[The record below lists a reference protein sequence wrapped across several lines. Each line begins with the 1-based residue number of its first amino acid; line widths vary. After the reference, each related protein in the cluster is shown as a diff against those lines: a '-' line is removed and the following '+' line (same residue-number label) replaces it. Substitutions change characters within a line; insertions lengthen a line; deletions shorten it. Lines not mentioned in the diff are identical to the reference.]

1 RCVRNLSFW
10 SSLQPRTNPI
20 SVLASPKSSL
30 SNVTTTESPYDQVA
44 QYLLPQIQAGAKY
57 QIFQNRLFIA
67 LGPNGYRLQA
77 TEQQYVYTG
86 NPSEST
92 SVSATGNV
100 VRRLWQP
107 TFVWGLGGCAIQGR
121 LVG

>member
-1 RCVRNLSFW
+1 
-10 SSLQPRTNPI
+10 PRTNPA
-20 SVLASPKSSL
+20 SVLATPKSSL
-30 SNVTTTESPYDQVA
+30 RNVTTTESPYDQVA

-57 QIFQNRLFIA
+57 QIYQNRMYIA

-77 TEQQYVYTG
+77 TELQYIQGST
-86 NPSEST
+86 PPDST
-92 SVSATGNV
+92 STSATGDV

-121 LVG
+121 LIG